1 LNRGQGN
8 DKINDIMINEQ
19 LDLFQKDKVS
29 VAIERLHKFESIAK
43 QEGLKVICSFSGG
56 KDSIVILD
64 LCKKSGINFEAK
76 FFQAFESPEV
86 LRFIKKEYSEV
97 EFVSHH
103 YSFYQA
109 FRDRKIFP
117 TKRMRWCCSLYKEG
131 KTKNDATILGVRRAE
146 SIGRR
151 DRKVISIR
159 LKKDRTGD
167 KMKVFES
174 HCYSEKANSRL
185 ELKPIVDWTDK
196 DVWDYIKENN
206 LHYPQLYNEGVKR
219 CGCMFC
225 PLTNIEHNAYYIRKY
240 PKQFLQIVKI
250 AKDVYTPKTEYKVP
264 YTTDYNIIVYC
275 LHWLNYSWK
284 AKTTKKEEQLIKDL
298 ADWLITLF

>member
-1 LNRGQGN
+1 
-8 DKINDIMINEQ
+8 MINEQ

-29 VAIERLHKFESIAK
+29 VAIERLHKFEKIAK
-43 QEGLKVICSFSGG
+43 DEGLQIICSFSGG

-64 LCKKSGINFEAK
+64 LCKKSKINFEAK

-97 EFVSHH
+97 EFISPH

-109 FRDRKIFP
+109 FRDRKLFP
-117 TKRMRWCCSLYKEG
+117 TKRFRWCCSLYKEG
-131 KTKNDATILGVRRAE
+131 KTKNDASILGVRRAE
-146 SIGRR
+146 SVGRR
-151 DRKVISIR
+151 DRKVMSIR

-196 DVWDYIKENN
+196 DVWDYIKENK

-240 PKQFLQIVKI
+240 PKQFLQFVKI
-250 AKDVYTPKTEYKVP
+250 AKDVYTPKKEYILP

-284 AKTTKKEEQLIKDL
+284 AKTTKKEEQIIKDL

>member
-1 LNRGQGN
+1 
-8 DKINDIMINEQ
+8 MINEQ

-97 EFVSHH
+97 EFVSPH

-109 FRDRKIFP
+109 FRDRKLFP
-117 TKRMRWCCSLYKEG
+117 TKRLRWCCSLYKEG

-146 SIGRR
+146 SIGRK
-151 DRKVISIR
+151 DRKVMSIR

-185 ELKPIVDWTDK
+185 ELNPIVEWTDK

-225 PLTNIEHNAYYIRKY
+225 PLRNIENNAYYIRKY

-250 AKDVYTPKTEYKVP
+250 AKDVFTPKKEYILP

-284 AKTTKKEEQLIKDL
+284 AKTTKKEEQIIKDL

>member
-1 LNRGQGN
+1 
-8 DKINDIMINEQ
+8 MINEQ

-29 VAIERLHKFESIAK
+29 VAIERIHKFESIAK
-43 QEGLKVICSFSGG
+43 QEGLKVICAFSGG

-97 EFVSHH
+97 EFVSPH

-109 FRDRKIFP
+109 FRDKKLFP

-131 KTKNDATILGVRRAE
+131 KTKNDASILGVRRAE
-146 SIGRR
+146 SVGRR
-151 DRKVISIR
+151 DRKVMSIR

-196 DVWDYIKENN
+196 DVWDYIKENK

-225 PLTNIEHNAYYIRKY
+225 PLTNIENNAYYIRKY

-250 AKDVYTPKTEYKVP
+250 ADEVFVPQNFRKVEFD
-264 YTTDYNIIVYC
+264 TKYNKIIYC
-275 LHWLNYSWK
+275 LYWLNYSWK
-284 AKTTKKEEQLIKDL
+284 AKTTKKEEQIIKDL

>member
-1 LNRGQGN
+1 
-8 DKINDIMINEQ
+8 MINEQ

-97 EFVSHH
+97 AFVSPH

-109 FRDRKIFP
+109 FRDRKLFP
-117 TKRMRWCCSLYKEG
+117 TKKIRWCCSLYKEG
-131 KTKNDATILGVRRAE
+131 KTKNDAAILGVRRAE
-146 SIGRR
+146 SIGRK
-151 DRKVISIR
+151 DRKVMSIR

-174 HCYSEKANSRL
+174 HCYSERANSRL

-225 PLTNIEHNAYYIRKY
+225 PLTNIAHNAYYIRKY

-250 AKDVYTPKTEYKVP
+250 AKEVYTPKKEYKIP
-264 YTTDYNIIVYC
+264 YTNDYNIIVYC

-284 AKTTKKEEQLIKDL
+284 EKTTKKEEQIIKDL